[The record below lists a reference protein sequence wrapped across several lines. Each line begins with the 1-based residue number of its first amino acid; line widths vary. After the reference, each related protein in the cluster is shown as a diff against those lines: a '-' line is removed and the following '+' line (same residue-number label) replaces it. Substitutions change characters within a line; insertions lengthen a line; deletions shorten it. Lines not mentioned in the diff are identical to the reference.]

1 MKRAISVVAAVATMS
16 LGSAAAAEQHVI
28 LIMSDGY
35 FPQTTYMSPGD
46 TVEFI
51 NVSATNQTI
60 ISDNSTWTLGP
71 IAPDGTE
78 TMIIDESVEK
88 TFYNADLTNEDGAFT
103 VEGSM
108 SFSLA
113 PLD

>member
-1 MKRAISVVAAVATMS
+1 MKQAISVMAAVATMS
-16 LGSAAAAEQHVI
+16 LGSAAVAEQHVI

-51 NVSATNQTI
+51 NVSATNQSI
-60 ISDNSTWTLGP
+60 ISENSSWTLGP

-78 TMIIDESVEK
+78 TMVIDDTVQK
-88 TFYNADLTNEDGAFT
+88 TFYNADLTNEDGVFT

-108 SFSLA
+108 SFSSA
-113 PLD
+113 PLN